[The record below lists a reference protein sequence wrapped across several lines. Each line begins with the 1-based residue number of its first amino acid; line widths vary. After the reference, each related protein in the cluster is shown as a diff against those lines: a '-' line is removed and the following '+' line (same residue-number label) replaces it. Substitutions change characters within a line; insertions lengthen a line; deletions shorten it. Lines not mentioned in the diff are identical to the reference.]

1 MNFLELTRKR
11 YSVRS
16 YSDRQ
21 IEKDKLDKILEAG
34 RNAPTA
40 LNMQPQKIYVI
51 QSDEGREKVKNITQF
66 HYHAP
71 CFLLVCYNENESWF
85 GTNNAFGSIDAAIVG
100 THMML
105 EATEQGLG
113 TVWVAAFHQG
123 TARREFNLSDNIIPV
138 ALIPIGYPSDRAKP
152 NFRHDIRKDITET
165 VKYI

>member
-1 MNFLELTRKR
+1 MDFLELSRKR

-16 YSDRQ
+16 YSDRP
-21 IEKDKLDKILEAG
+21 IEKDRLDKILEAG

-51 QSDEGREKVKNITQF
+51 QSDEGREKVKKITHC

-71 CFLLVCYNENESWF
+71 CYLLVCYNENESWF
-85 GTNNAFGSIDAAIVG
+85 GPDNAFGAIDAAIVG

-113 TVWVAAFHQG
+113 TVWVAAFYQ
-123 TARREFNLSDNIIPV
+123 EMVKKVFDLSDNIIPV

-152 NFRHDIRKDITET
+152 SFRHDIRKDITET
-165 VKYI
+165 AEFI